1 MMQERERDGA
11 VNRGWAIN
19 KGVLHLRPRWLA
31 EPKLAPCGK
40 VDVLADAAL
49 VRFIHRLPS
58 APSFRDLVSHLIG
71 FYKTAGAN
79 LWRSISRIKFIDEN
93 QSDFWT
99 KVSTRASS
107 SKCSLLNVDYLP

>member
-49 VRFIHRLPS
+49 GLISIHGLLLL
-58 APSFRDLVSHLIG
+58 RDLVSHLIG